1 MRNHKN
7 WRKFKQRLSTIPSI
21 STKLATTSHL
31 NSISQKDHRY
41 TDGNSAH
48 GLKKSQ
54 KYGRVKPVN
63 RITTPLVVFVYTAI
77 QNKYLR
83 PAQIHSKT
91 LHRNK
96 KMIDNINMDS
106 TLAGSVNTG

>member
-31 NSISQKDHRY
+31 KSISQKDHRY
-41 TDGNSAH
+41 TDGNSSH
-48 GLKKSQ
+48 GLKQAQ

-63 RITTPLVVFVYTAI
+63 GITTPLVVIGYTAI
-77 QNKYLR
+77 QNKHLK

-91 LHRNK
+91 LHSNNK
-96 KMIDNINMDS
+96 ND
-106 TLAGSVNTG
+106 